1 MRTLQLPAVAAAMAF
16 VLAACGGGSH
26 SNGDPEGHHPNG
38 DQDQRRPPA
47 TVERLSFPYTPS
59 GQYAIDGLPR
69 LNPTDAQHMPIYR
82 DRNRLF
88 VGVDQ
93 GSQYVDTFTISDVGS
108 PGFSIGRIQRDLAA
122 ALPVVGKRG
131 DVEVRHG
138 RLGDGVGE
146 DVVSAYLAEAIGG
159 GVQRYSV
166 PPQLRIIGPAS
177 ADDMDRTIRAV
188 QLVNAAL
195 PQGAKIQVGTPQPG
209 FSLRDRVTGSGSFRG
224 PDESRDNSIDIEFV
238 PAGDYRRG
246 PNSAAVTWGWP
257 LGQYAYIQFNMGANS
272 YPRDHEAI
280 TLLAHEIMHA
290 LGVDNHV
297 SSKFASIMVGTGA
310 LHHAE
315 QHGVKEPLSHLYP
328 VDREALR
335 ALYSRLDRGDD
346 PTTFGPWDAR
356 TWRVDGNGPYA
367 NFGVALRNG
376 YAEPWAYGRRPATD
390 LGRNRALSGWVTWRG
405 ALVGLTPD
413 AAAVT
418 GDASIHVDVEA
429 LTGNAAFTSLEQWAP
444 MQPPSLEG
452 TGMMWGDGD
461 LRYDIA
467 VRSNTFRETGGDA
480 GRLTGIFT
488 GRRHEGAAGTL
499 ERADLTAAFGASR

>member
-1 MRTLQLPAVAAAMAF
+1 MLKLTS
-16 VLAACGGGSH
+16 VLCVVVLFPVLTIIGCGGGGG
-26 SNGDPEGHHPNG
+26 NTATTMEPPTTGPTDP
-38 DQDQRRPPA
+38 DPPPGQPQP
-47 TVERLSFPYTPS
+47 VERLPFPYAPS

-69 LNPTDAQHMPIYR
+69 LSPADAQHMPIYR
-82 DRNRLF
+82 DRNRLL

-93 GSQYVDTFTISDVGS
+93 GSQYVDTFTLSDVGS

-122 ALPVVGKRG
+122 ALPVVGTRG

-138 RLGDGVGE
+138 RLSDGVGE
-146 DVVSAYLAEAIGG
+146 DVVSAYLSEAVSGV
-159 GVQRYSV
+159 VQRYSV
-166 PPQLRIIGPAS
+166 PPRLRIIGPAS

-195 PQGAKIQVGTPQPG
+195 PEEARVRVGAPQPG
-209 FSLRDRVTGSGSFRG
+209 FSLRDRVTGTGSFQGPGEGRG
-224 PDESRDNSIDIEFV
+224 NSIDVEFV

-246 PNSAAVTWGWP
+246 SNSAAVTWGWP
-257 LGQYAYIQFNMGANS
+257 LGRYAYIQFNMGANS

-297 SSKFASIMVGTGA
+297 SSNFASIMVGTGA

-315 QHGVKEPLSHLYP
+315 QHGVREPLSHLYP

-356 TWRVDGNGPYA
+356 TWRIDGNGPHA

-376 YAEPWAYGRRPATD
+376 YAEPWAYGVRPTTTLAS
-390 LGRNRALSGWVTWRG
+390 NRGLSGSATWEG
-405 ALVGLTPD
+405 SLLGFTPS
-413 AAAVT
+413 AEAVA
-418 GDASIHVDVEA
+418 GDAEIGVNLATMRGTADFTELESW
-429 LTGNAAFTSLEQWAP
+429 AARAAP
-444 MQPPSLEG
+444 GAAG
-452 TGMMWGDGD
+452 TGTQWLDGD
-461 LRYDIA
+461 LGYTIA
-467 VRSNTFRETGGDA
+467 VRGNTFRQTGGDA
-480 GRLTGIFT
+480 GRLTGIF
-488 GRRHEGAAGTL
+488 
-499 ERADLTAAFGASR
+499 